1 MHRTKSLSTNSVTVA
16 GIAASLM
23 LGFAGVALSPAPAR
37 AVVYCQYTEYPVG
50 CVARAGVV
58 LRPRPVARA
67 AVRMARRW
75 RREDQNL
82 ETIETVLEGARSSGR
97 G

>member
-1 MHRTKSLSTNSVTVA
+1 MDVYDSVGWDRLGHARFIFGYEMTPHCSA
-16 GIAASLM
+16 IQLHPM
-23 LGFAGVALSPAPAR
+23 LQAMLD
-37 AVVYCQYTEYPVG
+37 
-50 CVARAGVV
+50 
-58 LRPRPVARA
+58 RPVARA

-75 RREDQNL
+75 RRDDQNL